1 MEQEYCV
8 RKIGERTWAIEEGV
22 VRMFLIEG
30 EARALL
36 LDTGFGKGALREL
49 VSGLT
54 QKPLMLALSHSDR
67 DHIGGCAQF
76 EGELWLH
83 PAEYERFLQNM
94 PQNRLSLK
102 PLWEGDII
110 DLGGRVLT
118 VLHTPGHTPGSI
130 MLLEQ
135 ETGVLFSG
143 DSVQEGPIYMF
154 GSGRNLEALCAS
166 MERLAKSKERFQ
178 AVLPCHGK
186 MPLDASYIGE
196 IRKGA
201 DAFCPC
207 GKFLRERLA
216 AMLKSSEM
224 RRLRQGALQF
234 LKRKILL

>member
-8 RKIGERTWAIEEGV
+8 KTMGERIWAIEEGV

-30 EARALL
+30 ETYALL
-36 LDTGFGKGALREL
+36 LDTGFGKGNLKEL

-67 DHIGGCAQF
+67 DHIGGCEQF
-76 EGELWLH
+76 EGEIYLH

-94 PQNRLSLK
+94 PQNRLHLK
-102 PLWEGDII
+102 PLWEGDTIE
-110 DLGGRVLT
+110 LGGRRLA

-166 MERLAKSKERFQ
+166 MERLEKRKEAFQ
-178 AVLPCHGK
+178 TVLPCHGK
-186 MPLDASYIGE
+186 MPLDASYLGE
-196 IRKGA
+196 IQRGAQAILKGKIEGQEPQ
-201 DAFCPC
+201 DSGMPC
-207 GKFLRERLA
+207 REYAYGRVKFYA
-216 AMLKSSEM
+216 P
-224 RRLRQGALQF
+224 
-234 LKRKILL
+234 

>member
-8 RKIGERTWAIEEGV
+8 KTMGERIWAIEEGV

-30 EARALL
+30 ETYALL
-36 LDTGFGKGALREL
+36 LDTGFGKGNLKEL
-49 VSGLT
+49 VSSLT
-54 QKPLMLALSHSDR
+54 PKPLILALSHSDR

-94 PQNRLSLK
+94 PQNRLRLK
-102 PLWEGDII
+102 PLWEGDTIE
-110 DLGGRVLT
+110 LGGRKLA

-166 MERLAKSKERFQ
+166 MERLEKRKEAFQ
-178 AVLPCHGK
+178 TVLPCHGK
-186 MPLDASYIGE
+186 MPLDASYLGE
-196 IRKGA
+196 IQRGAQAILKGEIEGQEPQ
-201 DAFCPC
+201 DSGMPC
-207 GKFLRERLA
+207 REYAYGRVKFYA
-216 AMLKSSEM
+216 P
-224 RRLRQGALQF
+224 
-234 LKRKILL
+234 

>member
-30 EARALL
+30 KARALL

-76 EGELWLH
+76 ERELWLH

-102 PLWEGDII
+102 PLWEGDTI
-110 DLGGRVLT
+110 DLGGRGLT

-143 DSVQEGPIYMF
+143 DSVQEGPSYMF

-201 DAFCPC
+201 EAVLSGEIEGQMPRD
-207 GKFLRERLA
+207 
-216 AMLKSSEM
+216 SEM
-224 RRLRQGALQF
+224 PCREYAYGKVKFYAP
-234 LKRKILL
+234 

>member
-36 LDTGFGKGALREL
+36 LDTGFGKGNLKEL
-49 VSGLT
+49 VSSLT
-54 QKPLMLALSHSDR
+54 PKPLILALSHSDR
-67 DHIGGCAQF
+67 DHIGGCGQF
-76 EGELWLH
+76 EGEIYLH
-83 PAEYERFLQNM
+83 PAEYECFLQNM
-94 PQNRLSLK
+94 PQNRLRLK
-102 PLWEGDII
+102 PLWEGDTIE
-110 DLGGRVLT
+110 LGGRRLA

-166 MERLAKSKERFQ
+166 MERLEKRKEAFQ
-178 AVLPCHGK
+178 TVLPCHGK
-186 MPLDASYIGE
+186 MPLGASYLGE
-196 IRKGA
+196 IQRGAQAILKGEIEGQTPR
-201 DAFCPC
+201 DSEIPC
-207 GKFLRERLA
+207 REYAYGKVKFYA
-216 AMLKSSEM
+216 P
-224 RRLRQGALQF
+224 
-234 LKRKILL
+234 